1 MNVDT
6 AAPRRPPG
14 GSLSRTAIPAPGSNR
29 GGRRGRSAHSSAS
42 SAPSAVR
49 QEGRAASASIR
60 RDPRRPIF
68 TILAALAL
76 AGCTPS
82 PRTPPP
88 APGVNTAELPVVTDQ
103 RVADS
108 LLADVR
114 AVDSTIVVT
123 LRYRTPENFTGAPL
137 PGYEGNR
144 AFLRREAAA
153 ALGRAQRRALA
164 QGLTLEVFDAYRP
177 VRATL
182 AMVDWTARVG
192 RDDLLRDGYIASRS
206 RHNLGL
212 AIDLTLADRATG
224 RELDMG
230 TPFDTFSAAAHT
242 ANATG
247 AAATNRQRLRTIMES
262 EGFANYDQEWWH
274 FSYPLP
280 DPVRFDVV
288 IR

>member
-1 MNVDT
+1 M
-6 AAPRRPPG
+6 
-14 GSLSRTAIPAPGSNR
+14 PAP
-29 GGRRGRSAHSSAS
+29 
-42 SAPSAVR
+42 APS
-49 QEGRAASASIR
+49 
-60 RDPRRPIF
+60 
-68 TILAALAL
+68 
-76 AGCTPS
+76 
-82 PRTPPP
+82 
-88 APGVNTAELPVVTDQ
+88 VNTAELPVVTDQ
-103 RVADS
+103 RIADS

-114 AVDSTIVVT
+114 AIDSTIVVT

-144 AFLRREAAA
+144 AYLRREAAA

-212 AIDLTLADRATG
+212 AIDLTLVDRATG

-247 AAATNRQRLRTIMES
+247 ATAANRQRLRTIMES

-274 FSYPLP
+274 FSYPVS